1 MAININAKTAG
12 VGGIEVSSDSSGDI
26 NIQSGGSTKIAVTSA
41 GAAVTGTLSATSYT
55 GALTGA
61 TGLPKSALPTGSVLQ
76 VVSTTFSNASNIVS
90 TSYTDVDG
98 ASLSITPTSSTSK
111 ILIMVNITCQIRYDA
126 TGHQE
131 GSLQILRGASSIKEF
146 GRVILDYYI
155 PFSSTALLIGATP
168 SITYLDSPATTSA
181 TTYKIQGKCFTTASI
196 GRLTVNEAGSNSN
209 STITL
214 MEIAA

>member
-1 MAININAKTAG
+1 MASSINAITTGSGGVVTTA
-12 VGGIEVSSDSSGDI
+12 DNSGDL
-26 NIQSGGSTKIAVTSA
+26 NIQSGGSTKIAVTSS
-41 GAAVTGTLSATSYT
+41 GVAVTGLSKAS
-55 GALTGA
+55 
-61 TGLPKSALPTGSVLQ
+61 LPTGSVLQ
-76 VVSTTFSNASNIVS
+76 VVSSTFSDASNIAS
-90 TSYTDVDG
+90 TSYTDIAG
-98 ASLSITPTSSTSK
+98 SSLSITPTSATSK
-111 ILIMVNITCQIRYDA
+111 ILVMVNITCQIRYDA

-146 GRVILDYYI
+146 GRVLLDYYI
-155 PFSSTALLIGATP
+155 PFSSTGLLIGATP

-181 TTYKIQGKCFTTASI
+181 TTYKIQGKCFTTAST